1 MVSSAAAIEVAEDVL
16 AFETVYRRTVPY
28 AHFMSP
34 RFYTER
40 FAETLLAW
48 LEVGA
53 DWRLKETPLFAQYEL
68 GFGKFRHC
76 TEIQGLWDPA
86 VLARLRD
93 QAGRAFGF
101 PVSGRIN
108 ISAHKLVSGQHGSIH
123 TDNEPGETHRLVVQ
137 LNCGRA
143 RLGGNLTL
151 LSGPTP
157 ADIAVVFK
165 QASNSAVGFRSW
177 ARLAP
182 CNRSRKDR
190 HAFHGHLYVFV
201 RRRDGWQIQLFR
213 GIIRFAGEGSITD
226 EV

>member
-1 MVSSAAAIEVAEDVL
+1 MISSAAAIEVAEDVL
-16 AFETVYRRTVPY
+16 AFETVFRRTVPY
-28 AHFMSP
+28 PHFISP
-34 RFYTER
+34 QFYTER

-48 LEVGA
+48 LELGA
-53 DWRLKETPLFAQYEL
+53 DWRLKETPLYAQYEL

-93 QAGRAFGF
+93 QASRAYGI

-137 LNCGRA
+137 LNRGRA
-143 RLGGNLTL
+143 NDSGGNLTL

-165 QASNSAVGFRSW
+165 QASNSAVGFGLGPASH
-177 ARLAP
+177 
-182 CNRSRKDR
+182 
-190 HAFHGHLYVFV
+190 HAIGRVRTGTRFTVIYTFLSDAATDAKYNYFV
-201 RRRDGWQIQLFR
+201 
-213 GIIRFAGEGSITD
+213 AS
-226 EV
+226 